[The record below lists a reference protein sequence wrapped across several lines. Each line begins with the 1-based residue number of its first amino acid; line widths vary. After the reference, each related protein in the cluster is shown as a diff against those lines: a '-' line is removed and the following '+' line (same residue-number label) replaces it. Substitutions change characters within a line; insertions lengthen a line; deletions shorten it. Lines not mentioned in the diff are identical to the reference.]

1 MELSYMS
8 IALVLLAFMLSA
20 NRPGQGAGAGAAMH

>member
-8 IALVLLAFMLSA
+8 IFLVLLAFMLSK
-20 NRPGQGAGAGAAMH
+20 NKPGASPGGGGMH